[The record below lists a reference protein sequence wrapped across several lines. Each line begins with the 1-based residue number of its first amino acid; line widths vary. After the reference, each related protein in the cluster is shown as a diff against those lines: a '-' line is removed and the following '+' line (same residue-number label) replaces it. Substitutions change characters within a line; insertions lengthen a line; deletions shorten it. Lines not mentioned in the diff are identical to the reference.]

1 MTGTLLTTAEV
12 AERLGISS
20 WAVAEAVRTGA
31 LQPTARTN
39 DEFLFTERAVAAFA
53 ELRAAAAASPLQPP
67 PAVTR
72 TEWAGDVDR
81 LNSWLKDL
89 NEAAPAAARP
99 TDTIAMPM
107 PAAPP
112 APPEPAPEP
121 PGTAPIT
128 VLEAAAEGAVDFRPP
143 PPPPS
148 EAPPAAPPPPLPVVA
163 PTPQAAE
170 PPPPPPPE
178 PAVEPMPEP
187 VPIVAAEAEPEPIEE
202 PHLPT
207 PAEATAPLP
216 EAVAALRSGLSR
228 QAVLV
233 VEPIERFRVLRD
245 VADRLAT
252 IPGVAEARLERL
264 EGGLASYRLTFGDSR
279 PSGESIAGA
288 LEPLGLQVML
298 VDAE

>member
-1 MTGTLLTTAEV
+1 MTGSLLSTAEV
-12 AERLGISS
+12 AERLGVSS
-20 WAVAEAVRTGA
+20 WAVTEAVRTGA

-39 DEFLFTERAVAAFA
+39 DEFLFTERSVAAFA
-53 ELRAAAAASPLQPP
+53 ELRAAAAAAPLQPP

-72 TEWAGDVDR
+72 PEWASDVDR
-81 LNSWLKDL
+81 LNTWLKDL
-89 NEAAPAAARP
+89 NEAAPAGARP

-107 PAAPP
+107 PAAPQAKMEPVTESPSVAPITALEAAAVEAADFQPPPPPTPEATEP
-112 APPEPAPEP
+112 APPPPMPIAEPAPQAVAAAPPPPPESAAEPAPEP
-121 PGTAPIT
+121 VPT
-128 VLEAAAEGAVDFRPP
+128 VV
-143 PPPPS
+143 
-148 EAPPAAPPPPLPVVA
+148 
-163 PTPQAAE
+163 
-170 PPPPPPPE
+170 
-178 PAVEPMPEP
+178 
-187 VPIVAAEAEPEPIEE
+187 AEPEPAIEE

-233 VEPIERFRVLRD
+233 VEPIERFRILRD

-279 PSGESIAGA
+279 PTGEVIAGA
-288 LEPLGLQVML
+288 LAPLGLQVML

>member
-67 PAVTR
+67 PPVTR
-72 TEWAGDVDR
+72 SEWAGDVDR
-81 LNSWLKDL
+81 LNTWLKDL
-89 NEAAPAAARP
+89 NESAPVGARP
-99 TDTIAMPM
+99 TDTIAVPV
-107 PAAPP
+107 PAAPI
-112 APPEPAPEP
+112 
-121 PGTAPIT
+121 TA
-128 VLEAAAEGAVDFRPP
+128 LEAAAEEAVDFRPP
-143 PPPPS
+143 PPPEP
-148 EAPPAAPPPPLPVVA
+148 PPAAPPPP
-163 PTPQAAE
+163 
-170 PPPPPPPE
+170 PE
-178 PAVEPMPEP
+178 PAAEH
-187 VPIVAAEAEPEPIEE
+187 VPIVAAEPEPIEE
-202 PHLPT
+202 PRLPT
-207 PAEATAPLP
+207 AAEATAPLP

-233 VEPIERFRVLRD
+233 VEPIERFRILRN

-252 IPGVAEARLERL
+252 VPGVAEARLERL

-279 PSGESIAGA
+279 PTGEAIAGA
-288 LEPLGLQVML
+288 LAPLGLQVML